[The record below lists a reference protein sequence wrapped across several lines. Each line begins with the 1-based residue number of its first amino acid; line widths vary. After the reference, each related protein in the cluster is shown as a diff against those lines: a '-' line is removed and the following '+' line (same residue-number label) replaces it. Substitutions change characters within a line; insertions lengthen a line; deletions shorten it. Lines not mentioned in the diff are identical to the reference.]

1 MAVWYRVGTV
11 SVTQSS
17 PTVTGNGTVFTSVV
31 REGDMFTVDENIFY
45 EIAAVVSDTQ
55 LTLTKNYAQ
64 ASASNVSYAIVPL
77 SPRRHLASDLG
88 RRVDDLIVRYRDKF
102 DAVIVTADE
111 INTLDNVTSNVQTQL
126 NSKVTGPASATDD
139 AVVAYDGTSGKLVK
153 NTAKKVADVV
163 TGPAS
168 AVDGNLPVFYG
179 TTGKVIKDTGLTP
192 TIIVK
197 DARREAVEAAS
208 GGAMTVLYDDL
219 NNPSYMFRLT
229 PFNLE
234 DIDPVYGTGV
244 HPAFY
249 VNGVLK
255 KEIFIGAFQSKVISS
270 RACSLPGADP
280 TTNVNFDTAKTYCTS
295 KGAGWHLMTNWEW
308 AAVALWCLKNGFQP
322 RGNTNYGRSHGAT
335 YETGTRIDGI
345 APGTTS
351 EIARTLTGSG
361 PASWRHNNTFTGI
374 ADLVGNVSE
383 WVDGLKLADG
393 KIYMPSDNNFNL
405 AETSWPD
412 TGVKFDSTATGD
424 ESIPAQDIGDPVISN
439 AITKYAGPT
448 GDDGQYGYLQITNWK
463 DLTKKDGYTVPIS
476 MLQALIAPITL
487 AGGTYSQDPKGA
499 LYVRNYG
506 ARFPLRGGTWF
517 DGAGAGLF
525 CLDLNYARS
534 NSFSILGFRLAFI
547 G

>member
-11 SVTQSS
+11 SVTNDS

-31 REGDMFTVDENIFY
+31 REGDLFTINEDIFY

-64 ASASNVSYAIVPL
+64 TTQSNVSYAIVPL
-77 SPRRHLASDLG
+77 SPRRFLASDLG
-88 RRVDDLIVRYRDKF
+88 TRVDDLIVRYRDKL
-102 DAVIVTADE
+102 DAVIVTSAE

-126 NSKVTGPASATDD
+126 NSKVTGPASA
-139 AVVAYDGTSGKLVK
+139 V
-153 NTAKKVADVV
+153 N
-163 TGPAS
+163 
-168 AVDGNLPVFYG
+168 GNLPVFDG

-270 RACSLPGADP
+270 RACSLPGANP
-280 TTNVNFDTAKTYCTS
+280 TTDVNFDTAKTYCTS

-322 RGNTNYGRSHGAT
+322 RGNTDYGRSHETGYK
-335 YETGTRIDGI
+335 YETGSRVDNL

-351 EIARTLTGSG
+351 GTGRTLTGSG
-361 PASWRHNNTFTGI
+361 PASWRHNNTFNGI
-374 ADLVGNVSE
+374 ADLVGNIWE
-383 WVDGLKLADG
+383 WQDGLKVIDG
-393 KIYMPSDNNFNL
+393 MIYMPTDNNYNL
-405 AETSWPD
+405 AEASWPSAGIGIDNVSGVPVFTTNVTNKID
-412 TGVKFDSTATGD
+412 T
-424 ESIPAQDIGDPVISN
+424 SIN
-439 AITKYAGPT
+439 KT
-448 GDDGQYGYLQITNWK
+448 WK
-463 DLTKKDGYTVPIS
+463 DLTKKEGDTFEDSVLK
-476 MLQALIAPITL
+476 MLMQAAIIPITIG
-487 AGGTYSQDPKGA
+487 GGTYAVNPNGTFYLKTFGERIA
-499 LYVRNYG
+499 
-506 ARFPLRGGTWF
+506 LRGGHWHN
-517 DGAGAGLF
+517 AAHAGLF
-525 CLDLNYARS
+525 ALTLDNPRSIVYA
-534 NSFSILGFRLAFI
+534 FFGFRPAFV